1 MQRLRCSRYL
11 IHGAVLLMLAV
22 VSFGC
27 RKEQRYP
34 GFTRIGGDGKVSY
47 FVDASTIRRAT
58 GARQFSFVELIENPA
73 GEYDVGEAMVDCD
86 SLSLVAGEA
95 GHYDREKHFISNTPQ
110 HTQSITSI
118 AHFVCTQGKNSPLST
133 SPSNSDATIPTVQ
146 NLAAKQKAVAEQSA
160 RTLEQ
165 QKARQIAKAQE
176 EVRAKEEQKEAQE
189 LAQSQ
194 AEYRAK
200 KQQEQQIAQE
210 QAEAQAEAQAKK
222 RAEWDAQISNIK
234 PHLDNALARLRSAN
248 DFWDKRD
255 RQLASTPSLAAT
267 TPALLARDF
276 DARMRARNKGVIE
289 LSSANNDGA
298 LCRTLFSEIN
308 SNNLRTQDNFN
319 RLKSCV
325 TKLVSDL
332 DKLDSL
338 K

>member
-95 GHYDREKHFISNTPQ
+95 GHYDRQKHFVSNTPQ

-146 NLAAKQKAVAEQSA
+146 NLAAKQKAAAEQSA
-160 RTLEQ
+160 RILEQ
-165 QKARQIAKAQE
+165 QKARQIAQAQA
-176 EVRAKEEQKEAQE
+176 EVKAKEEQKT
-189 LAQSQ
+189 
-194 AEYRAK
+194 
-200 KQQEQQIAQE
+200 QQIIR
-210 QAEAQAEAQAKK
+210 AQAEAQAKEQAGL
-222 RAEWDAQISNIK
+222 RAQLSSVKLDWDKAT
-234 PHLDNALARLRSAN
+234 ARLR
-248 DFWDKRD
+248 
-255 RQLASTPSLAAT
+255 AAT
-267 TPALLARDF
+267 NFWQNLAQRHMSTEWQKDGPQHIVTQQDRVF
-276 DARMRARNKGVIE
+276 SQTTTNAQAA
-289 LSSANNDGA
+289 LSSAREDESQCQIWCGELEASSILDKNYVNA
-298 LCRTLFSEIN
+298 LRACVP
-308 SNNLRTQDNFN
+308 
-319 RLKSCV
+319 RLN
-325 TKLVSDL
+325 SDL
-332 DKLDSL
+332 DKLDKIKSRL
-338 K
+338 VPGRSQSPVIQ